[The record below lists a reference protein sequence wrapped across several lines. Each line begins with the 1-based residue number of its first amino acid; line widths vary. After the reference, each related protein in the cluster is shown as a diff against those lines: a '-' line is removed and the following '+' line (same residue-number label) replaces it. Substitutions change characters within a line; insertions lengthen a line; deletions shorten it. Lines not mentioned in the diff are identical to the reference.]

1 MSVAAVGLR
10 IAVVALL
17 AATMIDTAFAQQTMR
32 VRGTIEKLDG
42 NALSLKAS
50 DGAALTINLTDNV
63 QVVAVEQASV
73 DDIKP
78 GSYVGSAAMPQAD
91 GSQKALEVHIFPEAM
106 RGSGEGHRPFAPVP
120 NSTMTN
126 GTVGKSGA
134 VGDGHALTLT
144 YREGEKQ
151 IVLTPGI
158 PIVSYLIGSRADL
171 KPGAHVTILNA
182 AKKADGTLE
191 TTRVNVGRNGVV
203 PQ

>member
-1 MSVAAVGLR
+1 
-10 IAVVALL
+10 
-17 AATMIDTAFAQQTMR
+17 
-32 VRGTIEKLDG
+32 
-42 NALSLKAS
+42 
-50 DGAALTINLTDNV
+50 
-63 QVVAVEQASV
+63 
-73 DDIKP
+73 
-78 GSYVGSAAMPQAD
+78 
-91 GSQKALEVHIFPEAM
+91 M

-126 GTVGKSGA
+126 GTVGRSAA

-158 PIVSYLIGSRADL
+158 PIVSYLIGSREDL

>member
-50 DGAALTINLTDNV
+50 DGAALTINLTDNA
-63 QVVAVEQASV
+63 QVVAVVQASV
-73 DDIKP
+73 ADIKP
-78 GSYVGSAAMPQAD
+78 GAYVGSAAMPQSD

-126 GTVGKSGA
+126 GTVGRSAA

-158 PIVSYLIGSRADL
+158 PIVSYLIGSREDL

-182 AKKADGTLE
+182 ATKADGTLE

>member
-50 DGAALTINLTDNV
+50 DGAALTINLTDNA
-63 QVVAVEQASV
+63 QVVAVVQASV
-73 DDIKP
+73 ADIKP
-78 GSYVGSAAMPQAD
+78 GAYVGSAAMPQSD

-126 GTVGKSGA
+126 GTVGRSAA

-158 PIVSYLIGSRADL
+158 PIVSYLIGSREDL